1 MKAPLNQ
8 VVIPS
13 SFQELFA
20 AWNRFP
26 DAVLYAGGTN
36 LIGKQEKNILDLP
49 PVFLSLD
56 KIEELHRITRTE
68 QYLEI
73 GSMVKLNRLIKLGKI
88 VPDVLC
94 SCLKKIAGVQLRNIA
109 TIGGNI
115 CSTSRL
121 LDLPA
126 PLTALD
132 AQYEFRN
139 ASNATRWVSAA
150 RFHSEEHT
158 TLEKHELLTRIRLPL
173 HQWDYTIYKK
183 FFCEDY
189 FNSETLVFL
198 AKTQKNLLSDI
209 RVIYK
214 GKAIFR
220 NKEGED
226 ILNGK
231 YLPLNR
237 KTANEFLISWLVYL
251 DKRPEISKFSKNSL
265 INSIEEYIMDMSER

>member
-1 MKAPLNQ
+1 MQAPLNQ

-36 LIGKQEKNILDLP
+36 VIGKQGKNILYLP

-56 KIEELHRITRTE
+56 KIEELNRITRTE

-73 GSMVKLNRLIKLGKI
+73 GSMVKLNKLLMLGKI

-94 SCLKKIAGVQLRNIA
+94 LCLKKIAGVQLRNIA

-115 CSTSRL
+115 CSTTRL

-139 ASNATRWVSAA
+139 SSNTTRWVSAS
-150 RFHSEEHT
+150 RFHSEENT

-173 HQWDYTIYKK
+173 HQWDYTVYRK
-183 FFCEDY
+183 FFCEDN
-189 FNSETLVFL
+189 FNSETLVLL
-198 AKTQKNLLSDI
+198 AKTRKNLLSDI

-214 GKAIFR
+214 GKTIFR

-237 KTANEFLISWLVYL
+237 KTANEFLISWLEYL
-251 DKRPEISKFSKNSL
+251 DKKQEISKFSKNSL
-265 INSIEEYIMDMSER
+265 LNSIEECILDLSE

>member
-1 MKAPLNQ
+1 MQAPLNQ

-26 DAVLYAGGTN
+26 DAVLFAGGTN
-36 LIGKQEKNILDLP
+36 VIGKQEKNILYLP
-49 PVFLSLD
+49 PGFLSLD

-73 GSMVKLNRLIKLGKI
+73 GSMVKLNKLLMLGKI

-94 SCLKKIAGVQLRNIA
+94 LCLKKIAGVQLRNIA

-115 CSTSRL
+115 CCTSRL

-139 ASNATRWVSAA
+139 ASNTTRWVSAS
-150 RFHSEEHT
+150 RFHSEENT
-158 TLEKHELLTRIRLPL
+158 TLEKHEILTRIRLPL
-173 HQWDYTIYKK
+173 HQWDYTVYKK
-183 FFCEDY
+183 FFCEDN
-189 FNSETLVFL
+189 FNSETLVL
-198 AKTQKNLLSDI
+198 IAKTRKNLLSDI

-214 GKAIFR
+214 GKTIFR
-220 NKEGED
+220 NKEAED

-237 KTANEFLISWLVYL
+237 KTANEFLISWLEYL
-251 DKRPEISKFSKNSL
+251 DKKQEISKFSKNSL
-265 INSIEEYIMDMSER
+265 LNSIEECILDLSE